1 MISAV
6 VLAAGLSSRMG
17 HPKMVLPWGE
27 TTVIGRVVEVL
38 LEAGVEEILVV
49 VGGGAEQVKNAL
61 NGLPVRTIE
70 NPEHAEKDMVYSLQ
84 LGLQQAA
91 PGSEA
96 ALVVLGDQ
104 PQIQLETVMAVLES
118 HSKDEASLVIPSYE
132 MHRGHP
138 WLVGRT
144 LWPFILEIRPPNT
157 LRTFLNRFQT
167 NARYIEARDDSILRD
182 MDTPA
187 DYARDKPVN
196 TGN

>member
-38 LEAGVEEILVV
+38 AEAGVGETLVV
-49 VGGGAEQVKNAL
+49 TGGGAEQVKNVL
-61 NGLPVRTIE
+61 HGLPVRTID
-70 NPEHAEKDMVYSLQ
+70 NPKHAEKDMVYSLQ
-84 LGLQQAA
+84 LGLQQASL
-91 PGSEA
+91 GSEA

-104 PQIQLETVMAVLES
+104 PQIQLETVLAVLKA
-118 HSKDEASLVIPSYE
+118 HSKDEASLVIPSYR

-138 WLVGRT
+138 WLVGRS
-144 LWPFILEIRPPNT
+144 LWPFIQEIQPPDT
-157 LRTFLNRFQT
+157 LRTFLDHFQR
-167 NARYIEARDDSILRD
+167 NIRYIEVCDDSILRD
-182 MDTPA
+182 LDTPT

-196 TGN
+196 SGN